1 MRLLLLAVLFLVP
14 GPLMTQ
20 GTPVGVK
27 MEPIVMSPDGS
38 HFIYQHSGKRFTP
51 WGFNYDHDAEGR
63 LLEDYWESEWKTVE
77 SDFREMR
84 DMGRTEERRV
94 GKECGSTSN
103 LRWSPYK

>member
-27 MEPIVMSPDGS
+27 MEPIVMSPAGS

-63 LLEDYWESEWKTVE
+63 LLEDSWDSEWQPVA
-77 SDFREMR
+77 SDCREMH
-84 DMGRTEERRV
+84 DMGENV
-94 GKECGSTSN
+94 GLGKGAG
-103 LRWSPYK
+103 WGGGG